1 MPAEYPNPLVPAKDQ
16 EAGPTPRLPC
26 RGPWAEQAGSSGWC
40 QLNRKEEALTVP
52 ADAGTNPIPDEFRK
66 AAPAGHPHPPGSLS
80 SLLLVEATC
89 LVTLVI
95 TCFSGAPGGKMDDP
109 RMASIL
115 LRCPRQ
121 SLGEDLTCDPI

>member
-1 MPAEYPNPLVPAKDQ
+1 MPAEHPNPLVPAKDQ

-109 RMASIL
+109 WMASIL